1 MVFAVLFLFANKKNQ
16 KIALTYIKIFKP
28 IQKNKFTKFLHR
40 VIFKSN
46 NSRTKKQVVKLQQ
59 RANVEGKV
67 IRNISIVT
75 LDPLAIL
82 ILILQTLKIGQN
94 EQETDY
100 TCAMKTQ

>member
-1 MVFAVLFLFANKKNQ
+1 LLYSFFSQIKKTKKDSADVYQNIQ
-16 KIALTYIKIFKP
+16 TYSKK
-28 IQKNKFTKFLHR
+28 KKFTKFLHR

-75 LDPLAIL
+75 LDPFGYSDIDTTVNPKNWAERTGNRLH
-82 ILILQTLKIGQN
+82 LKTKN
-94 EQETDY
+94 
-100 TCAMKTQ
+100 

>member
-1 MVFAVLFLFANKKNQ
+1 MVSQQKIVLFLLMVFLLFLFANKKNQ

-28 IQKNKFTKFLHR
+28 IPKKNKFTKFTPCY
-40 VIFKSN
+40 FKSN
-46 NSRTKKQVVKLQQ
+46 NSRTKKQVKPQQ

-82 ILILQTLKIGQN
+82 ILILR
-94 EQETDY
+94 
-100 TCAMKTQ
+100 

>member
-1 MVFAVLFLFANKKNQ
+1 MVFAVLFLFANKTKKDSADVYQNIQ
-16 KIALTYIKIFKP
+16 TYSK
-28 IQKNKFTKFLHR
+28 KNKFTKFLHR

-82 ILILQTLKIGQN
+82 ILILR
-94 EQETDY
+94 
-100 TCAMKTQ
+100 

>member
-1 MVFAVLFLFANKKNQ
+1 VLFLSPIIQELKNRWC
-16 KIALTYIKIFKP
+16 K
-28 IQKNKFTKFLHR
+28 
-40 VIFKSN
+40 
-46 NSRTKKQVVKLQQ
+46 VKQ

-82 ILILQTLKIGQN
+82 IDTTVNPKIGQN

-100 TCAMKTQ
+100 T

>member
-1 MVFAVLFLFANKKNQ
+1 LVLNILQWYHNKNSAISFDGFAVLFLFANKTKKDSADVYQNIQ
-16 KIALTYIKIFKP
+16 TYSKKKINL
-28 IQKNKFTKFLHR
+28 QNFTPCY
-40 VIFKSN
+40 FKSN

-82 ILILQTLKIGQN
+82 ILILR
-94 EQETDY
+94 
-100 TCAMKTQ
+100 

>member
-1 MVFAVLFLFANKKNQ
+1 VLFLFDGFAVLFFLSQIKPKDSADVYQNIQ
-16 KIALTYIKIFKP
+16 TYSK
-28 IQKNKFTKFLHR
+28 KNKFTKILHR

-75 LDPLAIL
+75 LALAID
-82 ILILQTLKIGQN
+82 IDTTVNPKIGQN

-100 TCAMKTQ
+100 T